1 MITVNWVVKYISA
14 PNINR
19 DDVVWCEADTK
30 CKNKYIKPLTNHA
43 YHLTNLSCIHYP
55 GHALREPQWL
65 ERLMGEAKIVCQT
78 VDAK

>member
-1 MITVNWVVKYISA
+1 MITVNWVFKYISA

-43 YHLTNLSCIHYP
+43 YHHKSVLHPLSWSCT
-55 GHALREPQWL
+55 
-65 ERLMGEAKIVCQT
+65 ERATMVVKAYG
-78 VDAK
+78 